1 MNLELIDISVSSIS
15 WLENDVFLMIYTQH
29 TSPDGLIPASFYY
42 IVTRQAQAPFLFRKL
57 PEICAPFGLDRSP
70 PYQFIARLRDFK
82 PNLKDA
88 LIVCST
94 ASTDIGL
101 LTRSQSPLVSDVPAQ
116 DITDVFTTTSM
127 AEDSRRAQLPL
138 TEDVAETSAIGLG
151 IDLSSKMIVPSPVP
165 GEDIDDSSTPMPNV
179 LVLNNDGVLASWW
192 FVYSD
197 SVRQKTPFH
206 GLVAA
211 GEQPQQPQQPQQQS
225 LQATPPRTT
234 PPAQSQTP
242 KFGQSSFG
250 SSTPLG
256 QPPATS
262 FGTPSALGSSRQP
275 AFGSPSSL
283 GTSSWTSG
291 GFGAASQ
298 PSASTA
304 GGSGFGSAAT
314 PATPAFGSTSMLG
327 QGNRAS
333 PFGQPSAL
341 GSQSSTPGFGQPS
354 SLGTAGGFGAMS
366 SQPASSSTENK
377 SVGFSSFAKPSAFG
391 SPQPAVD
398 SPFSKLETGQNSFSG
413 GSGQSLLGSK
423 PNNESSFGGVPQPS
437 GLPQGL
443 FGAKSNEFV
452 LGSSFKPDGT
462 ADTDGP
468 KPDQPSGAFS
478 LGPAFGSM
486 LDDKPKATSP
496 PIDQAQAMDEEPAA
510 KTTTPPAPS
519 PFQAPTFTPKPMS
532 STSDET
538 ITAPQPKPEEPI
550 GQKEAPTLAE
560 ENKPVPSIETS
571 VSSPM
576 SADTIKAPFQPA
588 TPSTP
593 EEPRK
598 IQPQFARQSTDRDA
612 TPISKDMETP
622 LPPDSTSKTSYALGD
637 TSASSSSVSKS
648 SQDDAPLPPDFV
660 QTKKPESPKEEVPVA
675 LPEESEG
682 EKADFEDSGEE
693 ITHEMSAPEDTT
705 DTQGNSFKTSPES
718 SFGGP
723 SEKSLA
729 GGLFTKISANEPQ
742 QKEQPVQA
750 QKPSKLFG
758 EIEKPILPPPSF
770 PPRGKSP
777 PRSPSPVRPSSR
789 KDVTRIEGTRSI
801 SAPGGP
807 GSALTNR
814 KITLGQMSHLA
825 NEAKPEDE
833 EAQEEKRS
841 QEIAFQAQRLAAEQ
855 QALADDDEDEQ
866 LRADLARPLSPA
878 PTLDPFL
885 PHQDYMGESAK
896 PGIPGQIERLY
907 RDINAM
913 IDTLG
918 INSRSLSSFLLYQ
931 ESCKEFD
938 DKQWME
944 TLQGDQPSDILEQEV
959 PLANIDILEQGVD
972 TLERRIQQG
981 KLEKTED
988 KLKKC
993 HELLSKD
1000 IVSLHS
1006 QCAGIQKTIDTH
1018 TDTAATVSAPLSA
1031 EQAALQQDLRKSSTE
1046 VQSKLADLEREISLL
1061 RAKISETPQTDT
1073 SANGSVAKKKPTVE
1087 AVTMTISTMTKM
1099 AEKKSTDIDVLESR
1113 LRKLGLNPSE
1123 PANSREGSPFATP
1136 PRKGVARYPVTPGS
1150 RDSRDGGTRSEYHTP
1165 ESGAHLRSSLGASG
1179 RKSALRRI
1187 NGVDAVSLSDQD
1199 KWKSKMNRRK
1209 EIVTDLK
1216 TAVGERKFKVRA
1228 VDDL

>member
-1 MNLELIDISVSSIS
+1 MACLNFTLTKFPVSSIS
-15 WLENDVFLMIYTQH
+15 WLENDLFLMIYTQH

-42 IVTRQAQAPFLFRKL
+42 TVTRQAQAPFLFRKL

-88 LIVCST
+88 LIVSST
-94 ASTDIGL
+94 GSSDIGL
-101 LTRSQSPLVSDVPAQ
+101 LTRSQTPLVSDVPAQ

-138 TEDVAETSAIGLG
+138 TEDVADTSPIGLG
-151 IDLSSKMIVPSPVP
+151 IDLSSKVIVPSPVP
-165 GEDIDDSSTPMPNV
+165 GEDIDDSSTPLPNV

-192 FVYSD
+192 FVYSEAI
-197 SVRQKTPFH
+197 RQKIPFH
-206 GLVAA
+206 GLLAA
-211 GEQPQQPQQPQQQS
+211 KDQQPQQQPP
-225 LQATPPRTT
+225 QATPPRPE

-262 FGTPSALGSSRQP
+262 FGAPSALGSNRQP
-275 AFGSPSSL
+275 AFGSPSAL
-283 GTSSWTSG
+283 GSSSWASG

-298 PSASTA
+298 PSA
-304 GGSGFGSAAT
+304 GGSGFASAAT

-327 QGNRAS
+327 HRAS

-341 GSQSSTPGFGQPS
+341 GSQSPTPGFGQPS
-354 SLGTAGGFGAMS
+354 SLGSGGGFGAMS
-366 SQPASSSTENK
+366 PQPTSSSTETK
-377 SVGFSSFAKPSAFG
+377 SGGFSAFAKPAAFG
-391 SPQPAVD
+391 SSQPATD
-398 SPFSKLETGQNSFSG
+398 SPFSKLSTSTGQNAFSG
-413 GSGQSLLGSK
+413 GSGQSILGSK
-423 PNNESSFGGVPQPS
+423 PSTESPFGGASQKPAPS
-437 GLPQGL
+437 NGL
-443 FGAKSNEFV
+443 FGTGSDQFV
-452 LGSSFKPDGT
+452 LGSTFKPDGS
-462 ADTDGP
+462 AATDGP
-468 KPDQPSGAFS
+468 KPDQPGGAFS
-478 LGPAFGSM
+478 LGSAFGDM
-486 LDDKPKATSP
+486 LEDKPKVSSP
-496 PIDQAQAMDEEPAA
+496 PIDEAQAMDEEPTAKAA
-510 KTTTPPAPS
+510 SPPAP

-538 ITAPQPKPEEPI
+538 VTAPRPKSEGPSEPKATPTFEES
-550 GQKEAPTLAE
+550 KT
-560 ENKPVPSIETS
+560 VPLGETS

-576 SADTIKAPFQPA
+576 SADTIKAPFQPPA
-588 TPSTP
+588 TPATP
-593 EEPRK
+593 EEPPK
-598 IQPQFARQSTDRDA
+598 VQSQVPGQPTDHDA
-612 TPISKDMETP
+612 TPVSKEKEPP
-622 LPPDSTSKTSYALGD
+622 LPPDSTSKTSYAPGD
-637 TSASSSSVSKS
+637 TSASSSNISKS

-660 QTKKPESPKEEVPVA
+660 QPKKPPSPKEEVPVA

-682 EKADFEDSGEE
+682 ERADFEDSGEE
-693 ITHEMSAPEDTT
+693 ITHEMSGPEDIT

-718 SFGGP
+718 SFSGP

-729 GGLFTKISANEPQ
+729 GGLFTKISPNEPQ
-742 QKEQPVQA
+742 KDAPVQA

-758 EIEKPILPPPSF
+758 EIEKPILPPPTF

-777 PRSPSPVRPSSR
+777 PRSPSPVRPGSR
-789 KDVTRIEGTRSI
+789 KDITRLEGTRSI

-825 NEAKPEDE
+825 NET
-833 EAQEEKRS
+833 EAAADKRAEEEKRS

-855 QALADDDEDEQ
+855 QALADDEEDEQ

-944 TLQGDQPSDILEQEV
+944 TLQGDQPSDILDQEV

-972 TLERRIQQG
+972 ALERKLQQG
-981 KLEKTED
+981 NLDTTEE

-1000 IVSLHS
+1000 ILNLHN
-1006 QCAGIQKTIDTH
+1006 QCAGIQKTIDIH
-1018 TDTAATVSAPLSA
+1018 TDTAATISAPLTA

-1046 VQSKLADLEREISLL
+1046 VQSRLADLEREISLL
-1061 RAKISETPQTDT
+1061 RAKISEAPQTD
-1073 SANGSVAKKKPTVE
+1073 SSNGSMTKKKPTVE

-1099 AEKKSTDIDVLESR
+1099 AEKKSTDIDVLEAR
-1113 LRKLGLNPSE
+1113 LRKLGINLSE
-1123 PANSREGSPFATP
+1123 TGNSREGSPFATP
-1136 PRKGVARYPVTPGS
+1136 PRKGGRYPVTPGS
-1150 RDSRDGGTRSEYHTP
+1150 RDSRDGGIRSEYHTP
-1165 ESGAHLRSSLGASG
+1165 ETGAHLRSSLGGSG
-1179 RKSALRRI
+1179 RRSALRRI
-1187 NGVDAVSLSDQD
+1187 HGVDAVALSDQE
-1199 KWKSKMNRRK
+1199 KWKTKMNRRK
-1209 EIVTDLK
+1209 EIETSLK
-1216 TAVGERKFKVRA
+1216 TAIEERKVRVRG
-1228 VDDL
+1228 VDDV